1 MEAGKSTIINELLSK
16 NTKQYKR
23 ISTYTTRAKRPNE
36 REDEQ
41 YHFISKAEYE
51 NLEKNGVLMAKSIV
65 DGFLYRC
72 TNN

>member
-1 MEAGKSTIINELLSK
+1 MEDGKSTIINELLSK
-16 NTKQYKR
+16 NTRQYKR

-41 YHFISKAEYE
+41 YHFITKKEYE
-51 NLEKNGVLMAKSIV
+51 TLDKSGALMAKSVV

-72 TNN
+72 TYN